1 MRVDI
6 ITLFP
11 GMFRGIFQES
21 MIGRAVASGKVTI
34 NIHNLRTYTSD
45 RHRTVDDIP
54 FGGGPGMVIKPEPVF
69 EALKDIK
76 GRRKAKVILVSPQ
89 GRPYHQKC
97 ALALAKEKAL
107 VIICGHY
114 EGFDERI
121 RRGLKPMEISMGDYV
136 LTGGEI
142 PAMTIVDSVVRLL
155 PGVVGDPE
163 SIENESFM
171 NSRLDFPQ
179 YTRPRVYKKMNV
191 PDVLLSGNHK
201 EIKVWRLREALK
213 NTLKRRPDLLN
224 KEKLGKSVRPI
235 FEEVLK
241 EVKSHGQHK

>member
-1 MRVDI
+1 
-6 ITLFP
+6 
-11 GMFRGIFQES
+11 
-21 MIGRAVASGKVTI
+21 
-34 NIHNLRTYTSD
+34 
-45 RHRTVDDIP
+45 
-54 FGGGPGMVIKPEPVF
+54 
-69 EALKDIK
+69 
-76 GRRKAKVILVSPQ
+76 
-89 GRPYHQKC
+89 
-97 ALALAKEKAL
+97 
-107 VIICGHY
+107 
-114 EGFDERI
+114 
-121 RRGLKPMEISMGDYV
+121 MEISMGDYV